1 MITNKLTPSWPLSI
15 CFRKFCWTWNFFQP
29 WTFARILKR
38 LKVILFK
45 YDVYQGFPPNRKW
58 YQTSR
63 ETYSNPLISVF
74 KSAYDPPN
82 FPHWFSHWDIRRTL
96 MIIRMNSLGKCGQY
110 GTSMLNLFC
119 GQPKCNLRSKSSVK
133 IMVYPWQNYILNTNR
148 LSNISVGFMDSD
160 ITLTNNKFL
169 KIPKVFEIFRL

>member
-15 CFRKFCWTWNFFQP
+15 CFRKFCWTWNVQKLQNFFQP
-29 WTFARILKR
+29 WTFARILNW

-45 YDVYQGFPPNRKW
+45 NHVYQGFPPYRKW

-63 ETYSNPLISVF
+63 ATYSIRFNPLISVF
-74 KSAYDPPN
+74 KSAYETQN
-82 FPHWFSHWDIRRTL
+82 FSHWFSVRTWPSGEL
-96 MIIRMNSLGKCGQY
+96 WWSLWEKLKQY

-119 GQPKCNLRSKSSVK
+119 GQTKCNLRSKSSVK

-148 LSNISVGFMDSD
+148 LTTISVGFMDSD
-160 ITLTNNKFL
+160 IKYF
-169 KIPKVFEIFRL
+169 